1 MTDMPTVYIIF
12 ERRGKG
18 KPFVIDFAL
27 TEKEAEIKRRYC
39 DYEPK
44 SGYVFVTP
52 YVPKNKE

>member
-1 MTDMPTVYIIF
+1 MPTVYIIF

-18 KPFVIDFAL
+18 IPFVIDFAL
-27 TEKEAEIKRRYC
+27 TEKEAEIKRRYY